1 MHFLQMIEC
10 ISHQEILFSLDCD
23 DLIEIT
29 EEMKELQVCEMS
41 LLPEDLIEPCKKLII
56 EFVLPF
62 IVNGLKNP
70 HFEGDSLFA
79 VQNGLKCVFSIVVH
93 LAKEERDNIVQRVY
107 NTIDPVRKLWNYKE

>member
-56 EFVLPF
+56 EFVIPF
-62 IVNGLKNP
+62 IVNGLENP

-93 LAKEERDNIVQRVY
+93 LAKEERDNIVQRIY
-107 NTIDPVRKLWNYKE
+107 NTIDPVRKM